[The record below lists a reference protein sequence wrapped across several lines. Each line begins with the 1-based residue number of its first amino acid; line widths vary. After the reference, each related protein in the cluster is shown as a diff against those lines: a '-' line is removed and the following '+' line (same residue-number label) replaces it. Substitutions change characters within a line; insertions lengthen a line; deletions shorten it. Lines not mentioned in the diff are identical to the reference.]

1 MAAEQNR
8 RKFDNLQIIS
18 SPSKPQNGT
27 TSKLSLQ
34 DLSVGERVQLL
45 PISGRVSYAQYIGH
59 IPGISLLVTTPKA
72 LDAFK
77 DQVLN
82 VRILLQ
88 GNLYSF
94 QSTIMSMNKV
104 PTAYM
109 HLNYPNKVEIKA
121 IREELR
127 VSMTMDVKVEGK
139 KEFANGDTT
148 LRAILTDISNGG
160 ASMEA
165 PVQLGVSGDKI
176 ILTANFK
183 IDECEKRISIPCSI
197 CQVRGWEDIKTREL
211 TLLHGIKFEF
221 ANKEDKAFVERY
233 VAQQIR
239 YAKTCKMI

>member
-1 MAAEQNR
+1 MAEQNR
-8 RKFDNLQIIS
+8 RKFDNLQIINT
-18 SPSKPQNGT
+18 PSKSQNEVA
-27 TSKLSLQ
+27 SKLSLQ

-45 PISGRVSYAQYIGH
+45 PISGKVSYAQYIGH
-59 IPGISLLVTTPKA
+59 IPGISLLVTKPKT

-88 GNLYSF
+88 GNLYAF
-94 QSTIMSMNKV
+94 QSAVMNINKM

-109 HLNYPNKVEIKA
+109 HLNFPNKVEIKA

-127 VSMTMDVKVEGK
+127 VSLLMDVKVEGK
-139 KEFANGDTT
+139 KPFANGSTT
-148 LRAILTDISNGG
+148 SQAVLTDISNGG

-165 PVQLGVSGDKI
+165 PVQLGVAGDKI
-176 ILTANFK
+176 LLTANFK
-183 IDECEKRISIPCSI
+183 SDESEKKISIPCSL

-221 ANKEDKAFVERY
+221 TDEEDKVFIERY